1 MASFG
6 IAVGGEIVHPC
17 RMQQDLFS
25 LADDAGLETVA
36 GGRGRRL
43 GAGTVLFPG
52 LATGEAPRL
61 VAEIGRIAAAAPF
74 RHMQTPGGQ
83 SMSVAMTNCGP
94 LGWVSDRAGYRYQA
108 SDPDSAL
115 PWPSMPPVFRQL
127 AGEAAALAGFADFVP
142 DACLINRYV
151 PGARMSLHQDRD
163 ERDFSQP
170 IVSVSLGLP
179 VVFQLAGETRTGP
192 RLRLPLAH
200 GDVLVWGGPDRLRF
214 HGVQALAAGEHPL
227 TGACR
232 YNLTFRRAA

>member
-1 MASFG
+1 
-6 IAVGGEIVHPC
+6 
-17 RMQQDLFS
+17 MQQDLFS
-25 LADDAGLETVA
+25 LADDGGLEAVA

-43 GAGTVLFPG
+43 GPGTVLFPG
-52 LATGEAPRL
+52 LVAGQAVEL
-61 VAEIGRIAAAAPF
+61 VDAIGRIAAAAPF
-74 RHMQTPGGQ
+74 CHMQTPGVQ
-83 SMSVAMTNCGP
+83 HMSVAMTNCGP

-108 SDPDSAL
+108 SDPASGQAWPAMPDS
-115 PWPSMPPVFRQL
+115 FRQL
-127 AGEAAALAGFADFVP
+127 AGAAAALAGFPGFAP

-179 VVFQLAGETRTGP
+179 VIFQLAGETRSGP

-214 HGVQALAAGEHPL
+214 HGVQTLAAGEHPL

-232 YNLTFRRAA
+232 YNLTFRRAT

>member
-1 MASFG
+1 
-6 IAVGGEIVHPC
+6 
-17 RMQQDLFS
+17 MQQDLFP

-43 GAGTVLFPG
+43 GPGTVLFPG
-52 LATGEAPRL
+52 LADAAAPYL
-61 VAEIGRIAAAAPF
+61 IETIGRIAAAAPF

-83 SMSVAMTNCGP
+83 RMSVAMTNCGS

-108 SDPDSAL
+108 TDPASSRPWPAL
-115 PWPSMPPVFRQL
+115 PKSFQQL
-127 AGEAAALAGFADFVP
+127 AQEAAALAGFAGFEP

-163 ERDFSQP
+163 EHDLSQP

-179 VVFQLAGETRTGP
+179 VVFQLAGDTRIGP
-192 RLRLPLAH
+192 RLDLPLAH
-200 GDVLVWGGPDRLRF
+200 GDVLVWGGPDRLRY
-214 HGVQALAAGEHPL
+214 HGVRMLAGGEHPL

>member
-1 MASFG
+1 
-6 IAVGGEIVHPC
+6 
-17 RMQQDLFS
+17 MQQDLFS
-25 LADDAGLETVA
+25 LAEDSGLAAVA

-43 GAGTVLFPG
+43 GPGTVLYPG
-52 LATGEAPRL
+52 LLADEAVQL
-61 VAEIGRIAAAAPF
+61 VDAIARIAAAAPF
-74 RHMQTPGGQ
+74 RQMQTPGGQ

-94 LGWVSDRAGYRYQA
+94 FGWVSDRAGYRYQA
-108 SDPDSAL
+108 SDPASGL
-115 PWPSMPPVFRQL
+115 SWPAMPERFRLL
-127 AGEAAALAGFADFVP
+127 AGEAAALAGFPGFAP

-179 VVFQLAGETRTGP
+179 AIFLLAGETRSGP
-192 RLRLPLAH
+192 RLRLPLQH

-214 HGVQALAAGEHPL
+214 HGVQTLAAGEHPL

-232 YNLTFRRAA
+232 YNLTFRRAC